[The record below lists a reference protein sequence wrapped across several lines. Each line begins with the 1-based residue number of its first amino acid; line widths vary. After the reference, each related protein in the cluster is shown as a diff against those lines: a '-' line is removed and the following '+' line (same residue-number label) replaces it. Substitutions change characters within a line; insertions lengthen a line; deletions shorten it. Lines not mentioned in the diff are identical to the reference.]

1 MRPIHVLTAAV
12 LALALPLTLALPSA
26 SADPSPAGASPVPAA
41 RPFPTIAV
49 TGTTELALA
58 PDEAWVHVGVET
70 FLPTMERAVEDNDRR
85 IAAVIAAL
93 KDAGIQS
100 ADLTT
105 TMMSLAETDRFE
117 GADRRTHGFQVSRSL
132 VARVRDLGKLERL
145 LQSIVKA
152 GATHLRE
159 VRFSHSK
166 LADKKAEARTAAMK
180 AARDKA
186 ALMAGAL
193 GQQVGR
199 AVVIREAGA
208 GPAFA
213 SGGNSYANEVL
224 NIGGAVVDGPTIAAG
239 RIRIEVSVAVDF
251 ELL

>member
-1 MRPIHVLTAAV
+1 MRAHVLIVAPIVA
-12 LALALPLTLALPSA
+12 LALALPFALRSA
-26 SADPSPAGASPVPAA
+26 SADPSGPLSTTGP

-85 IAAVIAAL
+85 IAAVITAI
-93 KDAGIQS
+93 KNTGVQP

-105 TMMSLAETDRFE
+105 TTMSLAETDRYE
-117 GADRRTHGFQVSRSL
+117 PGDRRVHGFQVTRSL
-132 VARVRDLGKLERL
+132 VARVRDLPRLERL
-145 LQSIVKA
+145 LQAILEA

-159 VRFSHSK
+159 VRFSHSQ
-166 LADKKAEARTAAMK
+166 LADKKAAARTAAMK

-186 ALMAGAL
+186 DLMAGAI
-193 GQQVGR
+193 GQRVGR
-199 AVVIREAGA
+199 AVSIRESGA

-213 SGGNSYANEVL
+213 AGANSYANEVL
-224 NIGGAVVDGPTIAAG
+224 NVGGTVVDGPTIAAG

-251 ELL
+251 ELM